1 MAQATTR
8 KASGSR
14 ASSSKSGSKR
24 SSTAS
29 PKSNGR
35 SSRSTS
41 TKARASTKAQ
51 AKRAPRSQ
59 ASRNGSAASVKGT
72 ADSVKGAVT
81 NTAQDAADGIATV
94 AKKAKVPLLASGAAL
109 AGVAGAVIATRS
121 GKRRKVMG
129 ISMPK
134 RNGVKV
140 MPKRSGFKGLP
151 KRSGFKADATKVTG
165 AVTDAAQRAEVFG
178 QRVTRVAGS
187 VRNVSET
194 ANEAVKKT

>member
-14 ASSSKSGSKR
+14 ASGSKSGSKR
-24 SSTAS
+24 SGTAS
-29 PKSNGR
+29 PKGNGR

-41 TKARASTKAQ
+41 AKARASTKAQ
-51 AKRAPRSQ
+51 AKRAPRAQ
-59 ASRNGSAASVKGT
+59 ASRNGSAASVKDT

-81 NTAQDAADGIATV
+81 SSAQDAADGIATV

-129 ISMPK
+129 ISVPK
-134 RNGVKV
+134 RNGFKV
-140 MPKRSGFKGLP
+140 MPKRSGL
-151 KRSGFKADATKVTG
+151 KADATKITG
-165 AVTDAAQRAEVFG
+165 AVTDAAQRADVFG
-178 QRVTRVAGS
+178 QRVSRVASS

>member
-8 KASGSR
+8 KASGSK
-14 ASSSKSGSKR
+14 AAGSKSGSKR
-24 SSTAS
+24 SGTAS

-41 TKARASTKAQ
+41 TKARA
-51 AKRAPRSQ
+51 KRAPRTQ
-59 ASRNGSAASVKGT
+59 ASRNGSTASVKET
-72 ADSVKGAVT
+72 AGSVKGAVT
-81 NTAQDAADGIATV
+81 STAQDAADGIATV

-129 ISMPK
+129 ISVPK
-134 RNGVKV
+134 RNGFKV
-140 MPKRSGFKGLP
+140 MPKRSGL
-151 KRSGFKADATKVTG
+151 KADATKITG
-165 AVTDAAQRAEVFG
+165 AVTDAAQRADVFG
-178 QRVTRVAGS
+178 QRVSRVASS